1 MRALKYRFNYLFR
14 STIGLVLMAISLIA
28 IVTAIWGMLSGPM
41 VEWGV
46 RDFVVR
52 LFGMQLLPAE
62 REGRIIM
69 LYHSIAMAVVAIEV
83 YFITAVMDMEEHQQS
98 TINATVTGGYI
109 ISMFFGLAFAYFGH
123 NFVFHGL
130 YLFGLSLM
138 FFSGILLAADLL
150 PWKKKYRLKDKAYSQ
165 TRGGVSLERV
175 AFFIMA
181 AATLGSA
188 LFGAVTG
195 SYWGNG
201 HETFLAEDLIREP
214 HKNPLQLAIIGHLHI
229 MLTLI
234 AVALTLIIGRWVDFK
249 GILHKIAMPLMIV
262 GTIIITLGVWA
273 VVPYEP
279 IAHTIIYGGSV
290 LVMLAALMLVI
301 FTWDQLIHTGLAEK
315 GICKGNFWQKIKALV
330 HDPLPFGATWQMVFM
345 NFTVS
350 GIGIF
355 MAVKLD
361 EIFRVWPAREERIVL
376 TGHWHILSGIIATII
391 LLYFADLA
399 GLKGRARKWFGWSVI
414 IFSDIAFAAVTIFAI
429 KRLFVGE
436 SQQQPLVNWTML
448 IADMALALVLVA
460 LAMFLLWRLFDL
472 FKKDGRWKHELD
484 EQGIQI
490 ETEEPPD
497 SRAVSSAGGPEKD
510 EGA

>member
-138 FFSGILLAADLL
+138 FFSGILLAAALL

-315 GICKGNFWQKIKALV
+315 GIRKGNFWQKIKALV

-448 IADMALALVLVA
+448 IADLALAFVLVA

-472 FKKDGRWKHELD
+472 FKKDRPLEAR
-484 EQGIQI
+484 
-490 ETEEPPD
+490 T
-497 SRAVSSAGGPEKD
+497 
-510 EGA
+510 